1 MPAEISLRPQRGAAP
16 RQSDEFSRSTAWRGK
31 GLFQMLIPRSLPWR
45 VIGPKPASSSQPMF
59 YIGVLIFSLLVV
71 AGGVVTVMTAPHARK
86 R

>member
-1 MPAEISLRPQRGAAP
+1 
-16 RQSDEFSRSTAWRGK
+16 
-31 GLFQMLIPRSLPWR
+31 ML
-45 VIGPKPASSSQPMF
+45 